1 MMKKIGKALL
11 TTGLVLV
18 ALSAA
23 AELLLIIL

>member
-11 TTGLVLV
+11 ITGLVLV

-23 AELLLIIL
+23 ADILLMIL